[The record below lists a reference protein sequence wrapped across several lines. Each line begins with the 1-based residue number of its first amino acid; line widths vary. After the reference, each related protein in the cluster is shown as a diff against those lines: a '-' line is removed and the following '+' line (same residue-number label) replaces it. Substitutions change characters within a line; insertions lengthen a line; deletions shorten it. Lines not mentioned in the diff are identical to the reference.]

1 MAKDM
6 LALELSGF
14 SKHPIEQ
21 VYLPQINLLKRVEQ
35 DDNDIAVSIQKGDI
49 MAFESVFKAHYKP
62 LCSYAMAML
71 KDIDQADE
79 VVQQVFCKIWERRSS
94 LQITSSVKAYL
105 YRSVRNDCLNQIKH
119 TKIKEQYIKH
129 STDHLNRSSDSA
141 SHKLLGR
148 ELEIKIQEAID
159 ELPEQ
164 CAVIFRLSRF
174 EELKYKE
181 IAEQLSISI
190 KTVENQMGKA
200 LKLLRVKLAEY
211 ISLAVIFILLNS

>member
-1 MAKDM
+1 M

-49 MAFESVFKAHYKP
+49 AAFESVFKAHYKS

-71 KDIDQADE
+71 KDMDQADE

-105 YRSVRNDCLNQIKH
+105 YRSVRNDCLNQLKH
-119 TKIKEQYIKH
+119 IKIKEQYIKH
-129 STDHLNRSSDSA
+129 NSDYSNMGSDSA

-148 ELEIKIQEAID
+148 ELEMKVQEAID

-164 CAVIFRLSRF
+164 CAIIFRLSRF

-211 ISLAVIFILLNS
+211 ISLVVIFILLNS